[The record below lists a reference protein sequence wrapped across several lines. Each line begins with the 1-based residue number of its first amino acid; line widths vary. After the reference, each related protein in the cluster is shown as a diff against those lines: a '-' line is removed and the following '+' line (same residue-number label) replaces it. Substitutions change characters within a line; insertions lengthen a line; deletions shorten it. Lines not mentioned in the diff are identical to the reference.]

1 MRVNPTEQS
10 PAISSASIASSE
22 KSRADFDGMLMKTQ
36 KLQEKE
42 LSQFLTQLE
51 DQGKKLSQSMSS
63 KDLIKFKSMIKTF
76 LQSTFGQSRQMQ
88 EESSW
93 DFRGQP
99 RVMARVSNINRALE
113 ELGEQVLSTQAE
125 PMEILNKIGE
135 IKGLI
140 IDLFG

>member
-1 MRVNPTEQS
+1 VRVNPTEQS
-10 PAISSASIASSE
+10 PSIGPASVAAPD
-22 KSRADFDGMLMKTQ
+22 KSRTDFSNMLTKTQ
-36 KLQEKE
+36 KLQQQE
-42 LSQFLTQLE
+42 LGYFLTQLDE
-51 DQGKKLSQSMSS
+51 QGKKLAESMSP
-63 KDLIKFKSMIKTF
+63 KDLLKYKSMIKTF

-99 RVMARVSNINRALE
+99 RVMARVTKINQALE
-113 ELGEQVLSTQAE
+113 DLGREVLSNQAE

-140 IDLFG
+140 IDIFG

>member
-10 PAISSASIASSE
+10 PSVGSAGVAASD
-22 KSRADFDGMLMKTQ
+22 KSRIDFSTMLTKTQ
-36 KLQEKE
+36 KLQQQD
-42 LSQFLTQLE
+42 LGYFLTQLDE
-51 DQGKKLSQSMSS
+51 QGQKLAKSLTP
-63 KDLIKFKSMIKTF
+63 KDLLKFKSMIQTF

-99 RVMARVSNINRALE
+99 RVMARVTKINQTLE
-113 ELGEQVLSTQAE
+113 ELGREVLSNQAE
-125 PMEILNKIGE
+125 PMEILNKIDE

-140 IDLFG
+140 IDIFG

>member
-10 PAISSASIASSE
+10 PAIGSPNVVASE
-22 KSRADFDGMLMKTQ
+22 KSRADFGNMLLKTE
-36 KLQEKE
+36 KLQKQE
-42 LSQFLTQLE
+42 LSYFLAQLDE
-51 DQGKKLSQSMSS
+51 QGKKLTESMSS
-63 KDLIKFKSMIKTF
+63 KDLLKFKSMIKTF

-99 RVMARVSNINRALE
+99 RVMARVSKINQVLE
-113 ELGEQVLSTQAE
+113 ELGQQVLSDQAE

-140 IDLFG
+140 IDIFG